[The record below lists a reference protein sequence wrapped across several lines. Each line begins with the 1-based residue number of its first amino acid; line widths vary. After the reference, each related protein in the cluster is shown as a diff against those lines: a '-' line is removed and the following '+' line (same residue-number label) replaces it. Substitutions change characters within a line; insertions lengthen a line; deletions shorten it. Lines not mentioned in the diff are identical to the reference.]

1 MFYWLK
7 NQFVKKAQVKDRV
20 LVEKARK
27 GDAEAFGQLYLKYLD
42 GIYRYFYFRIGQ
54 DQPGAEDLAEQVF
67 FKAWKALPGYKQQG
81 LAFSAWL
88 YRIAHNQLVD
98 AYRIRKETARL
109 TDAYPGEDDTLGKVV
124 TSEEQALLYKSIE
137 ALSDDQKQVI
147 LLKFVE
153 DFSNREISVITG
165 KREEA
170 IRALQHRA
178 LQKLREI
185 LETENG
191 I

>member
-1 MFYWLK
+1 MFDWLK
-7 NQFVKKAQVKDRV
+7 SQFVKKAPVEDTIF
-20 LVEKARK
+20 VEKAKK
-27 GDAEAFGQLYLKYLD
+27 GDAEAFGQLYLKYLA

-54 DQPGAEDLAEQVF
+54 DRLGAEDLAQQVF
-67 FKAWKALPGYKQQG
+67 FKAWKALPSYKQKG
-81 LAFSAWL
+81 LRFSAWL
-88 YRIAHNQLVD
+88 YAIAHNQLVD
-98 AYRIRKETARL
+98 TYRSRKETVRL
-109 TDAYPGEDDTLGKVV
+109 ADSYPGEDDPSIKVV
-124 TSEEQALLYKSIE
+124 TGEEQTLLYKSIE

-153 DFSNREISVITG
+153 DFSNREISAITG

-178 LQKLREI
+178 LTKLREI

>member
-1 MFYWLK
+1 MFDWLK
-7 NQFVKKAQVKDRV
+7 SQFVKKEQVKDRE
-20 LVEKARK
+20 LVEKAKK
-27 GDAEAFGQLYLKYLD
+27 GDAEAFGQLYLKYLS

-54 DQPGAEDLAEQVF
+54 DQPAAEDLAQQVF
-67 FKAWKALPGYKQQG
+67 FKAWKALPSYKQQG

-88 YRIAHNQLVD
+88 YAIAHNQLVD
-98 AYRIRKETARL
+98 AYRIRKETSRL
-109 TDAYPGEDDTLGKVV
+109 ADSYPGEDDALGKVV
-124 TSEEQALLYKSIE
+124 TGEEHALLYKAIE

-153 DFSNREISVITG
+153 DFGNREISAITG

-178 LQKLREI
+178 IAKLREI
-185 LETENG
+185 LEKENG
-191 I
+191 N